1 MLLKALIAKGFADL
15 KLQIFSAIHFSCV
28 TPVGW
33 LRHPTNYRDVASYV
47 STSFIRLG
55 CFQI

>member
-1 MLLKALIAKGFADL
+1 MLLKALLTKGFADL

-33 LRHPTNYRDVASYV
+33 LSCSAFKP
-47 STSFIRLG
+47 
-55 CFQI
+55 